1 MRVATI
7 NGVKSIS
14 AGESQRKRRRMIALS
29 VHRFKQIIFF
39 GTCILC
45 SAFGLRCMTLETKL
59 ADYRIA
65 MADMKAYQ
73 ISHGISFESES
84 EDPQLLVERYKAQMD
99 KATTALTE
107 AEEIKVED
115 QKLYEKLNNVIVE
128 MSELDMQNASLIQS
142 NEDYYNQLQDLS
154 NRSELYDKYSY
165 ALYNQRGERNDITF
179 DQLKTGED
187 ILLSAG
193 LSPHLLWGFVGS
205 ESGGDEDAKNPN
217 STATGHGQVLTSTG
231 RKVYEDIMGNGKGSF
246 EPSMLLDG
254 DINILITSEYL
265 AYLKQNSS
273 SVYEIVDKYA
283 GEHNTAYYKKLDNV
297 LQKGGTSL
305 AEIDEFTYHSSGATD
320 NF

>member
-1 MRVATI
+1 
-7 NGVKSIS
+7 
-14 AGESQRKRRRMIALS
+14 
-29 VHRFKQIIFF
+29 
-39 GTCILC
+39 
-45 SAFGLRCMTLETKL
+45 
-59 ADYRIA
+59 
-65 MADMKAYQ
+65 
-73 ISHGISFESES
+73 
-84 EDPQLLVERYKAQMD
+84 
-99 KATTALTE
+99 
-107 AEEIKVED
+107 
-115 QKLYEKLNNVIVE
+115 
-128 MSELDMQNASLIQS
+128 MSEMDLQNASLIQA

-154 NRSELYDKYSY
+154 SRAELYDKYSY

-187 ILLSAG
+187 VLLKVG

-205 ESGGDEDAKNPN
+205 ESGGDEDAKNPH

-283 GEHNTAYYKKLDNV
+283 GEHNEAYYKKLDKV

-305 AEIDEFTYHSSGATD
+305 AEIDKLTYHAGD